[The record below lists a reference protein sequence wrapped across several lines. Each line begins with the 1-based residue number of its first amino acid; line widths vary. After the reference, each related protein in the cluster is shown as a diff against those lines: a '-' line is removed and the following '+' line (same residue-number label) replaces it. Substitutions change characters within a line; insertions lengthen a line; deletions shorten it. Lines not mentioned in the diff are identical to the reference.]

1 MIIFLAA
8 FQFLLVNLA
17 AILMFQLQLNLIQ
30 VFGKNLKT
38 AISLIGIT
46 ILMVSCKSSAK
57 DEKKSGGPGGNKPP
71 AKVDAFVVT
80 PKILSQDIEM
90 PGSLI
95 PAEETELHPEVSGR
109 VTGIYFNEGS
119 NVSQGSVLVKLYD
132 GDLQAQLSKLR
143 VQLKVAEETMARYEA
158 LLKINGVSQQEYET
172 YKLSVNNIQADM
184 SIVQTSIARTQ
195 LRAPF
200 SGRLGLRN
208 ISIGAYITPATTIS
222 TLRKINQ
229 LKLEFSVPEKY
240 GSGMKPGN
248 KVEFTLENNEKVYTA
263 KIIASENN
271 IAEDSRSLK
280 LRALVDKPDAQL
292 IAGSFVKVKIELGQN
307 DAALMIPSQAVIPK
321 TRNKEVI
328 VYRSGSA
335 SMQIVTTGIRDS
347 ALVEITSGLKA
358 GDTVLITGLLTTKP
372 GSKVIINKVNKP

>member
-1 MIIFLAA
+1 
-8 FQFLLVNLA
+8 
-17 AILMFQLQLNLIQ
+17 MFQLQLNLIQ

-38 AISLIGIT
+38 AISLFGIS

-57 DEKKSGGPGGNKPP
+57 DEKKPDSPGGNRPP

-240 GSGMKPGN
+240 GSTMKPGN

-271 IAEDSRSLK
+271 IAVDSRSLK
-280 LRALVDKPDAQL
+280 LRAMVDKPDAQL
-292 IAGSFVKVKIELGQN
+292 IAGSFTKVKIELGQN

-321 TRNKEVI
+321 SRNKEVI
-328 VYRSGSA
+328 VYRGGTA